1 VPIEPTA
8 QSQLGDFL
16 RLLRRRRWQIVL
28 PAAFVLT
35 LGSAFAVVVPKK
47 YVVETRI
54 EIRETRVEGD
64 YQRRNPGQTSPVKE
78 VQNAE
83 EHVKHYAR
91 IVDLVE
97 KQGRLWPDFVDGDP
111 VVRRKIV
118 NGIRRDLTV
127 DVVEKQRNEGS
138 TFVDISYRDVDVERA
153 EVFLTALTER
163 WVKDVHG
170 RDLEEVE
177 NEREVLQE
185 ERKEA
190 GDAFNE
196 ADNRWVTLARRM
208 DVDPL
213 VDPNQSGKS
222 PGGRDP
228 VFELLNQSRNKL
240 EQAEADLAGKRLE
253 IDNLKA
259 RIEQEPELV
268 PKQTGLETDTYAKEI
283 APIEAK
289 ILVLR
294 TRQSKLTPV
303 HSLWQQI
310 EDEIALLM
318 DETERLKN
326 ELVPNPVREKLVA
339 ALEKAEDEKAK
350 LEVEVSYR
358 AERAAFHK
366 REGEKRI
373 EDWAVL
379 LRLWEGRQRA
389 ETELTR
395 VSTELANKET
405 DLRVMQEAW
414 VKPYEIVQPALAAD
428 APTEPNGWVIV
439 VFSLFLGLALGLAV
453 ALVAE
458 YGRDTYRSL
467 HDLAGVMDVPVLG
480 AIAPIRTRAQVRRA
494 RNRRAVVGTASAII
508 LGGVSWVTWVWY
520 AAPDKLPVEVLR
532 AIESFQGLWM

>member
-1 VPIEPTA
+1 MPFEPTA

-16 RLLRRRRWQIVL
+16 RLLRRRRWQIIL

-64 YQRRNPGQTSPVKE
+64 YQRRNPGQTGPVKE

-111 VVRRKIV
+111 ATRRKIV

-127 DVVEKQRNEGS
+127 DVLEKQRNEGS

-185 ERKEA
+185 ELKEA
-190 GDAFNE
+190 RDAFNE
-196 ADNRWVTLARRM
+196 AHSRWVTLARRM
-208 DVDPL
+208 DVDPAQ
-213 VDPNQSGKS
+213 DPNQSGKA
-222 PGGRDP
+222 PGARDP

-253 IDNLKA
+253 IDNLQA
-259 RIEQEPELV
+259 RIDQEPELV
-268 PKQTGLETDTYAKEI
+268 PKDVGLGTETYAKEI

-289 ILVLR
+289 ILVLK
-294 TRQSKLTPV
+294 TRQSKLTPA

-310 EDEIALLM
+310 EDEIALHM
-318 DETERLKN
+318 DEIERLKN
-326 ELVPNPVREKLVA
+326 ELVPNPVREKLVEL
-339 ALEKAEDEKAK
+339 LEKAQDEKAQ

-373 EDWAVL
+373 EDWAFL
-379 LRLWEGRQRA
+379 LELWEERQR
-389 ETELTR
+389 TEAAYT
-395 VSTELANKET
+395 LATTQLDSKKT

-480 AIAPIRTRAQVRRA
+480 AIAPILTREQVRRA